1 MLFSSWL
8 LMVPPH
14 AAPLC
19 QVEDAFAP
27 SRNASLCAAKEAAA
41 KVSNSMGSLCEA
53 TGPDENARQF
63 TGDGTPQAIISIY

>member
-8 LMVPPH
+8 LMVPSH

-19 QVEDAFAP
+19 QVEDAFAR
-27 SRNASLCAAKEAAA
+27 SRKTSICAAKEAPA

-53 TGPDENARQF
+53 TSPDENARQF